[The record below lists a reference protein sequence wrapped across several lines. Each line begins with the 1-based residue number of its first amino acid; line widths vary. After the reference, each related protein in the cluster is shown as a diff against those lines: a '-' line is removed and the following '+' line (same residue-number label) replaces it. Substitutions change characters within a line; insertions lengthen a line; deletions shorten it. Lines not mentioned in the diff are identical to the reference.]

1 MKAKEYVEKF
11 FSNLTPTTTMVE
23 LTEMLKLAFMA
34 FNDELKAVTKS
45 LHSHNS
51 KIVKIKEF
59 QKKWIAMAD
68 IIAKKPG
75 IIEVFNTEV
84 ISGLFDEYFQK
95 QHPVIFDEIKGVKA
109 DPTRL
114 GPLKYK
120 TQDDLPRL
128 PIFDLNALLTFSAF
142 MRMK

>member
-11 FSNLTPTTTMVE
+11 FSNLTPTTKYEE
-23 LTEMLKLAFMA
+23 LTEMLKLAFVA
-34 FNDELKAVTKS
+34 FNDELKEVTRP

-51 KIVKIKEF
+51 KVVKIKEF
-59 QKKWIAMAD
+59 QKKWIAMVD

-75 IIEVFNTEV
+75 IKEVFNTET

-95 QHPVIFDEIKGVKA
+95 QHPVIFEEIKGVKA
-109 DPTRL
+109 DPSRV

-120 TQDDLPRL
+120 TQDDLPQS
-128 PIFDLNALLTFSAF
+128 PIFDLGTLLKFSAF
-142 MRMK
+142 LRMK